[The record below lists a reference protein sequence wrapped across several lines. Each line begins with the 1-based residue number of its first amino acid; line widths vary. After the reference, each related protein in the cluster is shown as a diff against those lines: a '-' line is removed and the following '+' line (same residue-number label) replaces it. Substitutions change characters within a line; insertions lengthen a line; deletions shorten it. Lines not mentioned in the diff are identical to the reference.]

1 MYANLILHFQAAK
14 ISMLNGKHILFQEN
28 MNNSSEWIKKYFDIE
43 NPLVANTLTIIQEI
57 QQNTFLTPPD
67 ITESLRLLQ
76 RYKENTNLKR
86 NESKEIGQ

>member
-1 MYANLILHFQAAK
+1 
-14 ISMLNGKHILFQEN
+14 
-28 MNNSSEWIKKYFDIE
+28 
-43 NPLVANTLTIIQEI
+43 LVANTLTIIQEI